1 MKRWKVALV
10 SAGLLGCFF
19 TVVETAK
26 AEEGTWQGKTYLK
39 ADGKPATKQWLF
51 DQTHQNWFYL
61 KDNGQRAENGWLTVG
76 GKDYYFNEAGKLATK
91 TWIGQY
97 YVTESGAKAT

>member
-26 AEEGTWQGKTYLK
+26 AEEGVWGMLSKLSWYSHNPCRETCLFHR
-39 ADGKPATKQWLF
+39 PAMLTDVDFLLEYQIF
-51 DQTHQNWFYL
+51 FY
-61 KDNGQRAENGWLTVG
+61 
-76 GKDYYFNEAGKLATK
+76 
-91 TWIGQY
+91 
-97 YVTESGAKAT
+97 

>member
-26 AEEGTWQGKTYLK
+26 AEEGTWQGRPTSKQTGNQQPSNGFLTKRIRTGFILK
-39 ADGKPATKQWLF
+39 IMVNVQKM
-51 DQTHQNWFYL
+51 
-61 KDNGQRAENGWLTVG
+61 
-76 GKDYYFNEAGKLATK
+76 AG
-91 TWIGQY
+91 
-97 YVTESGAKAT
+97 